1 MSLESSA
8 SPGTRTATVWNSGS
22 RPRTVRPHPRSNG
35 PPTAP
40 TTSPPVA
47 PLEPTR
53 APQQDRWD
61 DHRHLY
67 SGNGLQYAARHS
79 PSPSPSPSSPESV
92 VTKLIDDPKD
102 AAFCIY
108 ELGRFGKQALSSG
121 PHVLR
126 YLHSSSWQERVDAAN
141 TLGLIAYAEAI
152 PSLVQ
157 ALDIAHDWQLVF
169 AAARSLARLGATDQV
184 DRLKQVAAAHWYP
197 PVRKLVGQAVDWL
210 ESGEAPTT
218 WAWQTSRFSIWREQ
232 PPLCVD
238 RCDAATSKAS
248 EAHPFRQGCTGIP
261 LVCAKR

>member
-1 MSLESSA
+1 MTIVTCILA
-8 SPGTRTATVWNSGS
+8 TACNT
-22 RPRTVRPHPRSNG
+22 
-35 PPTAP
+35 PPDTAQV
-40 TTSPPVA
+40 PV
-47 PLEPTR
+47 PVPV
-53 APQQDRWD
+53 
-61 DHRHLY
+61 
-67 SGNGLQYAARHS
+67 S
-79 PSPSPSPSSPESV
+79 SSPESV
-92 VTKLIDDPKD
+92 VTNLIDDPED
-102 AAFCIY
+102 AAFRIY
-108 ELGRFGKQALSSG
+108 ELGRFGEQALSSG
-121 PHVLR
+121 PHVLP

-141 TLGLIAYAEAI
+141 TLGLIGYTEAI
-152 PSLVQ
+152 ASLVQ

-197 PVRKLVGQAVDWL
+197 PVRKLAGQAVDWL

>member
-1 MSLESSA
+1 MAHQRLRRLRHLLPRLNQPA
-8 SPGTRTATVWNSGS
+8 RLN
-22 RPRTVRPHPRSNG
+22 RTVGMTIVTCILATACNT
-35 PPTAP
+35 PPDTAQA
-40 TTSPPVA
+40 PV
-47 PLEPTR
+47 PV
-53 APQQDRWD
+53 
-61 DHRHLY
+61 
-67 SGNGLQYAARHS
+67 S
-79 PSPSPSPSSPESV
+79 SSPESV
-92 VTKLIDDPKD
+92 VTKLIDDPED

-121 PHVLR
+121 PHVLP

-197 PVRKLVGQAVDWL
+197 PVRKLAGQAVDWL

-232 PPLCVD
+232 PPLCGD

-261 LVCAKR
+261 LLCAKR